1 MLARKSL
8 LVFVAVALAG
18 PVAASPELT
27 ARRISSQEN
36 FESPKTVCELID
48 EASAKHALPVE
59 FLTRLIWQEST
70 FRAHVVSPKGAQGIA
85 QFMPATAARR
95 GLSDPFDPAAAIPAA
110 AAYLNDLSGQFG
122 NLGLAAAAYNA
133 GEERVA
139 DWLAGTRGL
148 PSETRNYVRR
158 ITGRSAAEWSEGIE
172 RHSEKAASAYGDKDE
187 QPKAGCSQIAALL
200 SRPGAG
206 SAIVSRVRQSEWAP
220 WGVQVAASFSAEQ
233 AVASYAS
240 LQDQHSTLIGAALPM
255 VVRSLR
261 RSRGTAPLYE
271 ARIPAASR
279 EEAEN
284 LCEDLRSEGGA
295 CVVLKSEE

>member
-1 MLARKSL
+1 M
-8 LVFVAVALAG
+8 
-18 PVAASPELT
+18 
-27 ARRISSQEN
+27 
-36 FESPKTVCELID
+36 
-48 EASAKHALPVE
+48 
-59 FLTRLIWQEST
+59 
-70 FRAHVVSPKGAQGIA
+70 SPKGAQGIA

-95 GLSDPFDPAAAIPAA
+95 GLRDPFDPAAAIPAA

-158 ITGRSAAEWSEGIE
+158 ITGRSAAEWSEDID
-172 RHSEKAASAYGDKDE
+172 RHSETAAAAYGDKE
-187 QPKAGCSQIAALL
+187 EHPKAGCSQIAALL

-206 SAIVSRVRQSEWAP
+206 SAIVGRVRQSEWAP

-240 LQDQHSTLIGAALPM
+240 LQDRHSTLMGAASPM

-261 RSRGTAPLYE
+261 RCRGTAPLYE